1 MLTFLLKESFL
12 NPTGTLILLPVFVE
26 SQVGSLGLDCQS
38 RKFASV
44 DETESGRQ
52 VVREHRLLRVVPTEW
67 EVRTAPLFGEGTEVV
82 SSSFCPES

>member
-26 SQVGSLGLDCQS
+26 SQAGSLGLDCQS

-44 DETESGRQ
+44 DETGTGQRAQTPQGRAYR
-52 VVREHRLLRVVPTEW
+52 VGGKDRLLFWGRD
-67 EVRTAPLFGEGTEVV
+67 RGGT
-82 SSSFCPES
+82 FLILP